1 MSVIYKVVTAGTEVT
16 AMLKQG
22 IDISAWQGNID
33 WDQVKN
39 CIEAI
44 IIRAGYGKNNIDQK
58 WVPNVEAVRDS
69 SLDVGAY
76 WFSYA
81 YTADMAYMEGCY
93 AANAVKNKFGDR
105 QIPIAFDLEYDSVAY
120 AAKKGVK
127 IGRAEATLFAIRF
140 LTAVKEF
147 GYRPMLYTN
156 IDYIRN
162 YFDLGVIR
170 AAIPDLLLWV
180 ACWGSEPKDYNMA
193 VWQYSS
199 KGSVAGIIGNVDM
212 DEVYV
217 DMEIRDGVAVP
228 APAPVQE
235 NGRKQ
240 MRVTAKTWLNIREK
254 PDVNSE
260 DLGDLPAGTVITVD
274 KIENGWAHFEG
285 YCSAQWLKQ

>member
-1 MSVIYKVVTAGTEVT
+1 MQRTAGTEVT

-58 WVPNVEAVRDS
+58 WVPNAEAVRDS

-199 KGSVAGIIGNVDM
+199 KGSVAGIIDNVDM

>member
-1 MSVIYKVVTAGTEVT
+1 
-16 AMLKQG
+16 MLKQG

-58 WVPNVEAVRDS
+58 WVPNAEAVRDS

-285 YCSAQWLKQ
+285 YCSAQRLKQ

>member
-1 MSVIYKVVTAGTEVT
+1 MQRTAGTEVT

-58 WVPNVEAVRDS
+58 WAPNAEAVRDS

>member
-1 MSVIYKVVTAGTEVT
+1 MQRTAGTEVT

-58 WVPNVEAVRDS
+58 WVPNAEAVRDS

-93 AANAVKNKFGDR
+93 AANAVRNKFGDR

-199 KGSVAGIIGNVDM
+199 KGSVAGIIGNADM

>member
-1 MSVIYKVVTAGTEVT
+1 
-16 AMLKQG
+16 MLKQG

-58 WVPNVEAVRDS
+58 WVPNAEAVRDS

-260 DLGDLPAGTVITVD
+260 DLGDLPAGTVITVG

>member
-1 MSVIYKVVTAGTEVT
+1 
-16 AMLKQG
+16 MLKQG

-58 WVPNVEAVRDS
+58 WVPNAEAVRDS

-93 AANAVKNKFGDR
+93 AANAVRNKFGDR

>member
-1 MSVIYKVVTAGTEVT
+1 
-16 AMLKQG
+16 MLKQG

-33 WDQVKN
+33 WGQVKN

-58 WVPNVEAVRDS
+58 WVPNAEAVRDS

>member
-1 MSVIYKVVTAGTEVT
+1 
-16 AMLKQG
+16 MLKQG

-39 CIEAI
+39 CIDAV

-58 WVPNVEAVRDS
+58 WVPNAEAVRDS

-105 QIPIAFDLEYDSVAY
+105 QIPIAFDLEYDSVTY

-217 DMEIRDGVAVP
+217 DMAIRDGVAVP

-240 MRVTAKTWLNIREK
+240 MRVTAKTWLNIREA
-254 PDVNSE
+254 PDVNSA
-260 DLGDLPAGTVITVD
+260 DLGDLPAGTVLTVD

-285 YCSAQWLKQ
+285 YCSAQWLK

>member
-1 MSVIYKVVTAGTEVT
+1 
-16 AMLKQG
+16 MLKQG

-105 QIPIAFDLEYDSVAY
+105 QIPIAFDLEYGSVAY

>member
-1 MSVIYKVVTAGTEVT
+1 
-16 AMLKQG
+16 MLKQG

-39 CIEAI
+39 CIEAV

-58 WVPNVEAVRDS
+58 WVPNAEAVRDS

-105 QIPIAFDLEYDSVAY
+105 QIPIAFDLEYDSVTY

-217 DMEIRDGVAVP
+217 DMAIRDGAAVP

-240 MRVTAKTWLNIREK
+240 MRVTAKTWLNIRAK

-285 YCSAQWLKQ
+285 YCSAQWLK

>member
-1 MSVIYKVVTAGTEVT
+1 MQRTAGTEVT

-58 WVPNVEAVRDS
+58 WVPNAEAVRDS

-199 KGSVAGIIGNVDM
+199 KGSVVGIIGNVDM

>member
-1 MSVIYKVVTAGTEVT
+1 
-16 AMLKQG
+16 MLKQG

-39 CIEAI
+39 CIEAV
-44 IIRAGYGKNNIDQK
+44 IIRAGYGKDNIDQK
-58 WVPNVEAVRDS
+58 WVPNAEAVRDS

-162 YFDLGVIR
+162 YFDLGAIR

-217 DMEIRDGVAVP
+217 DMAIRDGAAVP
-228 APAPVQE
+228 APVPVQE
-235 NGRKQ
+235 NSKKQ

-285 YCSAQWLKQ
+285 YCSAQWLK

>member
-1 MSVIYKVVTAGTEVT
+1 MQRTAGTEVT

-39 CIEAI
+39 CIEAV
-44 IIRAGYGKNNIDQK
+44 IIRAGYGKDNIDQK
-58 WVPNVEAVRDS
+58 WVPNAEAVRDS

-105 QIPIAFDLEYDSVAY
+105 QIPIAFDLEYDSVDY

-217 DMEIRDGVAVP
+217 DMAIRDGVAVP

-285 YCSAQWLKQ
+285 YCSAQWLK

>member
-1 MSVIYKVVTAGTEVT
+1 
-16 AMLKQG
+16 MLKQG

-39 CIEAI
+39 CIEAV

-58 WVPNVEAVRDS
+58 WVPNAEAVRDS

-105 QIPIAFDLEYDSVAY
+105 QIPIAFDLEYDSVDY

-217 DMEIRDGVAVP
+217 DMAIRDGVAVP

-240 MRVTAKTWLNIREK
+240 MRVTAKTWLNIREA
-254 PDVNSE
+254 PDVNSA

-285 YCSAQWLKQ
+285 YCSAQWLK

>member
-1 MSVIYKVVTAGTEVT
+1 MQRTAGTEVT

-44 IIRAGYGKNNIDQK
+44 IIRAGYGKNNLDQK
-58 WVPNVEAVRDS
+58 WVPNAEAVRDS

>member
-1 MSVIYKVVTAGTEVT
+1 MQRTAGTEVT

-199 KGSVAGIIGNVDM
+199 KGSVAGIIGSVDM

>member
-1 MSVIYKVVTAGTEVT
+1 
-16 AMLKQG
+16 MLKQG

-76 WFSYA
+76 WLSYA

>member
-1 MSVIYKVVTAGTEVT
+1 MQRTAGTEVT

-39 CIEAI
+39 CIEAV

-58 WVPNVEAVRDS
+58 WVPNAEAVRDS

-105 QIPIAFDLEYDSVAY
+105 QIPIAFDLEYDSVDY

-217 DMEIRDGVAVP
+217 DMAIRDGAVVP
-228 APAPVQE
+228 APVPVQE
-235 NGRKQ
+235 NGKKQ

-285 YCSAQWLKQ
+285 YCSAQWLK

>member
-1 MSVIYKVVTAGTEVT
+1 
-16 AMLKQG
+16 MLKQG

-58 WVPNVEAVRDS
+58 WVPNAEAVRDS

>member
-1 MSVIYKVVTAGTEVT
+1 MQRTAGTEVT

-39 CIEAI
+39 CIEAV

-58 WVPNVEAVRDS
+58 WVPNAEAVRDS

-105 QIPIAFDLEYDSVAY
+105 QIPIAFDLEYDSVDY

-193 VWQYSS
+193 IWQYTS

-217 DMEIRDGVAVP
+217 DMEIRDGAAVP

-285 YCSAQWLKQ
+285 YCSAQWLK

>member
-1 MSVIYKVVTAGTEVT
+1 MQRTAGTEVT

-39 CIEAI
+39 CIEAV

-58 WVPNVEAVRDS
+58 WVPNAEAVRDS

-105 QIPIAFDLEYDSVAY
+105 QIPIAFDLEYDSVDY

-217 DMEIRDGVAVP
+217 DMAIRDGAAVP
-228 APAPVQE
+228 APVPVQE
-235 NGRKQ
+235 NGKKQ

-285 YCSAQWLKQ
+285 YCSAQWLK

>member
-1 MSVIYKVVTAGTEVT
+1 MQRTAGTEVT

-22 IDISAWQGNID
+22 IDFSAWQGNID

-58 WVPNVEAVRDS
+58 WVPNAEAVRDS

>member
-1 MSVIYKVVTAGTEVT
+1 MQRTAGTEVT

-39 CIEAI
+39 CIEAV

-58 WVPNVEAVRDS
+58 WVPNAEAVRDS

-162 YFDLGVIR
+162 YFDLGAIR

-217 DMEIRDGVAVP
+217 DMAIRDGAAVP
-228 APAPVQE
+228 APVPVQE
-235 NGRKQ
+235 NGKKQ

-285 YCSAQWLKQ
+285 YCSAQWLK

>member
-1 MSVIYKVVTAGTEVT
+1 MQRTAGTEVT

-228 APAPVQE
+228 APH
-235 NGRKQ
+235 RC
-240 MRVTAKTWLNIREK
+240 RRTAGSRC
-254 PDVNSE
+254 
-260 DLGDLPAGTVITVD
+260 A
-274 KIENGWAHFEG
+274 
-285 YCSAQWLKQ
+285 

>member
-1 MSVIYKVVTAGTEVT
+1 
-16 AMLKQG
+16 MLKQG

-39 CIEAI
+39 CIEAV

-58 WVPNVEAVRDS
+58 WVPNAEAVRDS

-105 QIPIAFDLEYDSVAY
+105 QIPIAFDLEYDSVDY

-217 DMEIRDGVAVP
+217 DMAIRDGVAVP

-240 MRVTAKTWLNIREK
+240 MRVTAKTWLNIREA
-254 PDVNSE
+254 PDVNSA
-260 DLGDLPAGTVITVD
+260 DLGDLPAGTVLTVD

-285 YCSAQWLKQ
+285 YCSAQWLK

>member
-1 MSVIYKVVTAGTEVT
+1 
-16 AMLKQG
+16 MLKQG
-22 IDISAWQGNID
+22 IDIPAWQGNID

-58 WVPNVEAVRDS
+58 WVPNAEAVRDS

>member
-1 MSVIYKVVTAGTEVT
+1 MQRTAGTEVT

-217 DMEIRDGVAVP
+217 DREIRDGVAVP

>member
-1 MSVIYKVVTAGTEVT
+1 MQRTAGTEVT

-58 WVPNVEAVRDS
+58 WVPNAEAVRDS

-127 IGRAEATLFAIRF
+127 IGRAEAALFAIRF

>member
-1 MSVIYKVVTAGTEVT
+1 
-16 AMLKQG
+16 MLKQG

>member
-1 MSVIYKVVTAGTEVT
+1 MQRTAGTEVT

-58 WVPNVEAVRDS
+58 WVPNAEAVRDS

-180 ACWGSEPKDYNMA
+180 ACWGSEPKDYSMA

>member
-1 MSVIYKVVTAGTEVT
+1 
-16 AMLKQG
+16 MLKQG
-22 IDISAWQGNID
+22 IDISAWHGNID

-58 WVPNVEAVRDS
+58 WVPNAEAVRDS

>member
-1 MSVIYKVVTAGTEVT
+1 MQRTAGTEVT

-58 WVPNVEAVRDS
+58 WAPNAEAVRDS

-199 KGSVAGIIGNVDM
+199 KGSVAGIICNVDM
-212 DEVYV
+212 DDVYV

>member
-1 MSVIYKVVTAGTEVT
+1 
-16 AMLKQG
+16 MLKQG
-22 IDISAWQGNID
+22 IDISAWQGSID

-58 WVPNVEAVRDS
+58 WVPNAEAVRDS

>member
-1 MSVIYKVVTAGTEVT
+1 MQRTAGTEVT

-81 YTADMAYMEGCY
+81 YTADTAYMEGCY

>member
-1 MSVIYKVVTAGTEVT
+1 
-16 AMLKQG
+16 MLKQG

-39 CIEAI
+39 CIEAV

-58 WVPNVEAVRDS
+58 WVPNAEAVRDS

-162 YFDLGVIR
+162 YFDLGAIR

-217 DMEIRDGVAVP
+217 DMAIRDGAAVP
-228 APAPVQE
+228 APVPVQE
-235 NGRKQ
+235 NGKKQ

-285 YCSAQWLKQ
+285 YCSAQWLK

>member
-1 MSVIYKVVTAGTEVT
+1 MQRTAGTEVT

-39 CIEAI
+39 CIEAV

-58 WVPNVEAVRDS
+58 WVPNAEAVRDS

-105 QIPIAFDLEYDSVAY
+105 QIPIAFDLEYDSVDY

-140 LTAVKEF
+140 DSGQGVR
-147 GYRPMLYTN
+147 YRPMLYTN

-193 VWQYSS
+193 IWQYSS

-285 YCSAQWLKQ
+285 YCSAQWLK

>member
-1 MSVIYKVVTAGTEVT
+1 MQRTAGTEVT

-58 WVPNVEAVRDS
+58 WVQNAEAVRDS

>member
-1 MSVIYKVVTAGTEVT
+1 MQRTAGTEVT

-22 IDISAWQGNID
+22 IDISAWQGSID
-33 WDQVKN
+33 WGQVKN

-58 WVPNVEAVRDS
+58 WVPNAEAVRDS